1 MSRNQAEGDRDKV
14 DGPSKWLQS
23 PAYVPG
29 LMPPQ
34 RREWFAR
41 FIERTYAFVSDP
53 DRTNEAQH
61 TQLKSLEFVIKD
73 MLRRGVVVELLSIMC
88 MAHDPD
94 GKEVRRGWQYG
105 AHSSLELIATEDLR
119 EILMD
124 AIETSEMADWLRY
137 PAWFGTCRQEDAM
150 EVHRYWRGRAVKF
163 YPNFSR
169 WHPAFAPDEID
180 LMERLLDDPEAIV
193 RWSAALIIVEH
204 AQKSVSEK
212 VIGRLIE
219 ATADHK
225 WIWSS
230 GDYFDDFSTGAH
242 AAVTALGK
250 VGRAAFA
257 ALPEIRKLIA
267 EEELERRTLVSGHD
281 LEANPWVESRL
292 ARLSDAVQ
300 RIEQSP

>member
-1 MSRNQAEGDRDKV
+1 MVDK
-14 DGPSKWLQS
+14 PSKWLQS

-34 RREWFAR
+34 RREWSTR

-53 DRTNEAQH
+53 DRTNEARP

-94 GKEVRRGWQYG
+94 GKEERRGWHYG
-105 AHSSLELIATEDLR
+105 AQSSLELIATEDLR

-124 AIETSEMADWLRY
+124 AIE
-137 PAWFGTCRQEDAM
+137 
-150 EVHRYWRGRAVKF
+150 
-163 YPNFSR
+163 
-169 WHPAFAPDEID
+169 
-180 LMERLLDDPEAIV
+180 
-193 RWSAALIIVEH
+193 
-204 AQKSVSEK
+204 
-212 VIGRLIE
+212 

-230 GDYFDDFSTGAH
+230 GDHYDDFSTGAH

-250 VGRAAFA
+250 IGHAAFG
-257 ALPEIRKLIA
+257 ALPAIRKLIA
-267 EEELERRTLVSGHD
+267 EEELERQTLVSGD
-281 LEANPWVESRL
+281 VLEANPWVERRL
-292 ARLSDAVQ
+292 ARLFDAVQ
-300 RIEQSP
+300 RIEQST